1 MDAIQV
7 VTPDFTVTVHHT
19 GKVTAVVTFD
29 DEMDYR
35 PTDITNTT
43 LGEILLSFYSHLWRK
58 PE

>member
-1 MDAIQV
+1 
-7 VTPDFTVTVHHT
+7 VHRK

-35 PTDITNTT
+35 PADITNTT
-43 LGEILLSFYSHLWRK
+43 LGEVLLSFYSHLWRK